1 MRWAK
6 RLSLALAAVVVVV
19 LVAGSVTGV
28 LAVRGS
34 FPTSDGE
41 LTVEGLGDPVDV
53 LRDEHG
59 VPTIV
64 ASDSDDLFR
73 AQGFVHAQDR
83 FWEMDFRRHVTAGR
97 VAELF
102 GEDQVDTDRF
112 VRTLGW
118 RRVAEQ
124 ELDLLEDDTV
134 AMLEA
139 YADGVNAWMDGRTGR
154 RLSLE
159 HSLLPVTGA
168 GGYEPEP
175 WGPVDS
181 IAWLKAMAWD
191 LRANLEDE
199 LERGRL
205 QVADLPGERD
215 WRELY
220 PRFDEDRFPPILP
233 DGGELEDG
241 RFVPAGTEA
250 VDTTQRDASTTA
262 PGSQGGQ
269 PDPPATLAADSELDA
284 TPGPHGEPDAT
295 LAADAELDAALAATQ
310 RALAVAPELLGDGAA
325 DGLGSNSW
333 VLAPERSTTGSA
345 LLANDP
351 HLGPSQPSLWY
362 QVGLRC
368 EPVTDACPYHNVG
381 FSFSGVPGIVIGNNA
396 SIGWG
401 FTNLG
406 ADVADLFVERIDD
419 DRYLTEDGWEPLE
432 QRTETIRVAGG
443 DDVDITVRE
452 TRHGPLFSDVSDAAD
467 EVADGLVDGV
477 DDGPL
482 EEAGSDAEPADEH
495 AVALRW
501 VALDPAN
508 TMDALP
514 RFMRAQD
521 WQAFRDAARDFTVPS
536 QNLVYADVDGHIGYQ
551 APGRIPVRRAGDGTL
566 PVPGWTGEYGW
577 DRYLDFEELPWI
589 VDPDSGYIATA
600 NQAVLPD
607 GELPFLT
614 EDPNHGFRAAR
625 IVELLEAQE
634 RFSPQELLDMQ
645 LDERNGNADTLVP
658 FLVDLGAADDDRV
671 VAMQTLLA
679 GWDHVD
685 AADSAGAAAFNATW
699 SHLLANTFHTDLP
712 EFAWPSGNA
721 RWWEVVRRLLDDPEA
736 VWWDDPATD
745 TTELRDD
752 QLRAALVD
760 AHDEL
765 TERLGDDADDWAWG
779 ELHTLE
785 LIHGTFGASGIGPV
799 EALFNRGPL
808 EVGGGSDIVNANG
821 WWAPNGY
828 EVIWVPSM
836 RMVLDLGDLDAG
848 RWIHLTGQSGRPF
861 HSHYTDQAE
870 RWRDGETIAIAFS
883 SDAAEAA
890 AQDRLRLVP
899 EP

>member
-1 MRWAK
+1 MRWGK
-6 RLSLALAAVVVVV
+6 RLLLAVAGVLVVVVV
-19 LVAGSVTGV
+19 AGAVTAV
-28 LAVRGS
+28 MAVRGS
-34 FPTSDGE
+34 FPTTDGE
-41 LTVEGLGDPVDV
+41 LTLDGLDDAVEV
-53 LRDEHG
+53 LRDDHG

-64 ASDSDDLFR
+64 ASTSDDLFR

-102 GEDQVDTDRF
+102 GEDQLDTDRF

-124 ELDLLEDDTV
+124 ELELLEDDTV

-139 YADGVNAWMDGRTGR
+139 YAEGVNAWMDGRTGR

-159 HSLLPVTGA
+159 HALLPLA
-168 GGYEPEP
+168 GPSGYEPEP

-205 QVADLPGERD
+205 QIADLPGERD
-215 WRELY
+215 WRELF
-220 PRFDEDRFPPILP
+220 PSFDEDRFPPILP
-233 DGGELEDG
+233 DGGETRDG
-241 RFVPAGTEA
+241 RFVPSGTDVA
-250 VDTTQRDASTTA
+250 DPTQLTASDVGA
-262 PGSQGGQ
+262 PRGDRADGA
-269 PDPPATLAADSELDA
+269 PELAAD
-284 TPGPHGEPDAT
+284 PDV
-295 LAADAELDAALAATQ
+295 DAALAAAQ
-310 RALAVAPELLGDGAA
+310 RALDGAPQLLGDAGA

-333 VLAPERSTTGSA
+333 VVAPERSTTGSA

-362 QVGLRC
+362 QVALRC

-381 FSFSGVPGIVIGNNA
+381 YSFSGVPGIVIGHNA

-406 ADVADLFVERIDD
+406 ADVADLFVERIED

-432 QRTETIRVAGG
+432 VHTETIGVAGG
-443 DDVDITVRE
+443 DDVDITVRA
-452 TRHGPLFSDVSDAAD
+452 TRHGPLFSDVSDGAD
-467 EVADGLVDGV
+467 ELAAGLSDGV

-482 EEAGSDAEPADEH
+482 AEASTGGEPAESH

-501 VALDPAN
+501 VALEPAN

-514 RFMRAQD
+514 RFMRAQN
-521 WQAFRDAARDFTVPS
+521 WQEFRDAARDFAVPS

-566 PVPGWTGEYGW
+566 PVPGWTAEYGW
-577 DRYLDFEELPWI
+577 ERYLDFEELPWI
-589 VDPDSGYIATA
+589 VDPDSGHIVTA

-607 GELPFLT
+607 GQLPFLT
-614 EDPNHGFRAAR
+614 EDPGLGYRAAR
-625 IVELLEAQE
+625 IVELLEQRE
-634 RFSPQELLDMQ
+634 RFSPQDFLELQ
-645 LDERNGNADTLVP
+645 LDEHNGNADTLVP
-658 FLVDLGAADDDRV
+658 FLVEVDPAGDDRL
-671 VAMQTLLA
+671 VAMQSLLA
-679 GWDHVD
+679 DWDHVD
-685 AADSAGAAAFNATW
+685 AADSAAAAAFNATW
-699 SHLLANTFHTDLP
+699 RHLLVNTFHADLP

-721 RWWEVVRRLLDDPEA
+721 RWWEVVRGLLDDPDA
-736 VWWDDPATD
+736 VWWDDPTTD

-752 QLRAALVD
+752 QLRAALAD

-765 TERLGDDADDWAWG
+765 TERLGGDPDDWAWG
-779 ELHTLE
+779 ELHTLD

-808 EVGGGSDIVNANG
+808 ELGGGSNIVNANG

-861 HSHYTDQAE
+861 HPHYTDQAE
-870 RWRDGETIAIAFS
+870 LWRDGDTIPINFS
-883 SDAAEAA
+883 GERIDTD
-890 AQDRLRLVP
+890 AQDRLRLLP
-899 EP
+899 QP

>member
-6 RLSLALAAVVVVV
+6 RLSLTLAAVLVVV
-19 LVAGSVTGV
+19 LVAGSVVGM

-34 FPTSDGE
+34 FPTSEGE
-41 LTVEGLGDPVDV
+41 IAMEGLGDPVDI
-53 LRDEHG
+53 LRDDHG

-64 ASDSDDLFR
+64 ASSSDDLFY

-159 HSLLPVTGA
+159 HALLPVTGA

-205 QVADLPGERD
+205 QIADLPGERD

-220 PRFDEDRFPPILP
+220 PRSDEDRFPPILP
-233 DGGELEDG
+233 DGGELVDG
-241 RFVPAGTEA
+241 HFVPAGTEV
-250 VDTTQRDASTTA
+250 VDATQLDATATA
-262 PGSQGGQ
+262 PGNSGKQA
-269 PDPPATLAADSELDA
+269 DPSV
-284 TPGPHGEPDAT
+284 T
-295 LAADAELDAALAATQ
+295 LAADAAIDTALAGAQ
-310 RALAVAPELLGDGAA
+310 HALALAPELLGDGAS

-368 EPVTDACPYHNVG
+368 EPVTDACPYHNAG
-381 FSFSGVPGIVIGNNA
+381 FSFSGVPGIVIGHNA
-396 SIGWG
+396 SLGWG

-432 QRTETIRVAGG
+432 QRTETIRVAGS

-467 EVADGLVDGV
+467 EVADGLASGI

-482 EEAGSDAEPADEH
+482 GEAGSDGEPAASH

-501 VALDPAN
+501 VALEPAN

-514 RFMRAQD
+514 RFMRARN
-521 WQAFRDAARDFTVPS
+521 WQEFRDAARDFAVPS

-577 DRYLDFEELPWI
+577 DRHLDFEELPWI
-589 VDPDSGYIATA
+589 VDPDRGHIVTA

-607 GELPFLT
+607 GQLPFLT
-614 EDPNHGFRAAR
+614 EDANHGYRAER
-625 IVELLEAQE
+625 IVERLEQRE
-634 RFSPQELLDMQ
+634 RFSPQDLLELQ
-645 LDERNGNADTLVP
+645 LDEHNGNADTLVP
-658 FLVDLGAADDDRV
+658 FLVELEPIGDDRV
-671 VAMQTLLA
+671 IAMQTLLA
-679 GWDHVD
+679 DWDLVD

-699 SHLLANTFHTDLP
+699 RHLLANTFHADLP

-721 RWWEVVRRLLDDPEA
+721 RWWEVVRGLLDDPGA
-736 VWWDDPATD
+736 VWWDDPTTD
-745 TTELRDD
+745 TTEGRDD
-752 QLRAALVD
+752 QLRAALAD

-765 TERLGDDADDWAWG
+765 TEQLGDDPDDWAWG
-779 ELHTLE
+779 ELHTLD
-785 LIHGTFGASGIGPV
+785 LVHDTFGASGIGPV

-808 EVGGGSDIVNANG
+808 ELGGGSDIVNANG

-861 HSHYTDQAE
+861 HPHYTDQAE
-870 RWRDGETIAIAFS
+870 LWRDGGSIAIPFS
-883 SDAAEAA
+883 GAAAEAA